1 MDKFEIKFNSLEE
14 LENRITHIQSLIHTL
29 YEEKKRQEEEITRE
43 IERLQAEES
52 ILRNLYNYWRGKYSY
67 VEGVKKNMW

>member
-14 LENRITHIQSLIHTL
+14 LENRRTHIQSLIHTL
-29 YEEKKRQEEEITRE
+29 YEEKKRQEE
-43 IERLQAEES
+43 S
-52 ILRNLYNYWRGKYSY
+52 ILRNLYNYWRGKYNY

>member
-29 YEEKKRQEEEITRE
+29 YEEKKRQEEEITQE

-52 ILRNLYNYWRGKYSY
+52 ILRNLYNYWRGKYNY

>member
-52 ILRNLYNYWRGKYSY
+52 ILRNLYNYWRGKYNY

>member
-29 YEEKKRQEEEITRE
+29 YEEKKRQEEEITQE

-52 ILRNLYNYWRGKYSY
+52 ILRNLYNY
-67 VEGVKKNMW
+67 